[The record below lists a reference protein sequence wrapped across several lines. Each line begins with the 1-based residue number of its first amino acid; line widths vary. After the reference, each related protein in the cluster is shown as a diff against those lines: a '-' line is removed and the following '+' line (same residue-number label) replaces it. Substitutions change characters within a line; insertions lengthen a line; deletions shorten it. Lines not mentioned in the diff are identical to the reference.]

1 MFSQSIK
8 NKLSVGTLRKTP
20 KKPKPR
26 SPNLIRS
33 LRLQRHTFE
42 AIAKEFRM
50 PGREE
55 VICNIAGWGYSDEGG
70 RFLNV
75 ELSPPYKRKQTPR
88 PDILESIVNHNE
100 EEN

>member
-1 MFSQSIK
+1 
-8 NKLSVGTLRKTP
+8 
-20 KKPKPR
+20 
-26 SPNLIRS
+26 
-33 LRLQRHTFE
+33 
-42 AIAKEFRM
+42 M